1 MNTLSDGTSGTMAG
15 IGREYLL
22 PPPFG
27 GLLNRYT
34 TQNHHNTPA
43 FLQRIALCY
52 LARWLCRVGFG
63 LVVPFLCFGRAH
75 AANKLALATFACLT
89 APRSP
94 VHTVHDMRCTP
105 HPHLGSSVSSQPAAR
120 GITTKLLLENPINSE
135 KCSNFKSISLL
146 YAISCKTLCKHLL
159 SVIFIVWAT

>member
-52 LARWLCRVGFG
+52 LARWPCRVGFG

-75 AANKLALATFACLT
+75 AANKLALTTFACLT
-89 APRSP
+89 ASHSP
-94 VHTVHDMRCTP
+94 VHTVRDMRCTP

-120 GITTKLLLENPINSE
+120 GERPAFVGKASQ
-135 KCSNFKSISLL
+135 
-146 YAISCKTLCKHLL
+146 
-159 SVIFIVWAT
+159 